1 MTAALLLFLLPV
13 AADRCLPGDAGY
25 LSMRL
30 RGSIETEIRWREPEL
45 ECNGMPRPDGRGLRL
60 HFAGKRDGGDL
71 AVVFAAP
78 ELGRG
83 VSAKS
88 VPVNVTLLDG
98 SGERIYGTQGDS
110 RCFFDE
116 VRQRALLDAAL
127 PPRSYRV
134 DAKGF
139 CTAPAR
145 AVDGD
150 GAVLLTRFD
159 FAGLV
164 TFAGEDS
171 ADTPAAGAPL
181 LFPDLP
187 KSEVHAITGTGRHRF
202 DVWIAADDRSRER
215 GLMHVRAL
223 PPDHGMLFLFDEPQ
237 FAAFWMKNTYLALD
251 LVFIG
256 PDGVVVNVAR
266 DAEPMSLE
274 PIVSVTPVLAVL
286 ELEAGTAERIGLSAG
301 SRIIHPAFAGQR
313 TRRQVDAAG
322 FQDADQGGKVMA
334 VRPRAAIAY

>member
-1 MTAALLLFLLPV
+1 
-13 AADRCLPGDAGY
+13 
-25 LSMRL
+25 
-30 RGSIETEIRWREPEL
+30 
-45 ECNGMPRPDGRGLRL
+45 MPRPDGRGLRL

-71 AVVFAAP
+71 SVVFAAP
-78 ELGRG
+78 ELGMG
-83 VSAKS
+83 VSAKG

-98 SGERIYGTQGDS
+98 AGERIYGTQGDS
-110 RCFFDE
+110 RCFFDQ

-139 CTAPAR
+139 CTVPAR

-164 TFAGEDS
+164 TFGS
-171 ADTPAAGAPL
+171 ASG

-187 KSEVHAITGTGRHRF
+187 KSEVQAVTATGAHRF
-202 DVWIAADDRSRER
+202 QVWIAADDRSRER
-215 GLMHVRAL
+215 GLMHVREL
-223 PPDHGMLFLFDEPQ
+223 PPDHGMLFVFDAPQ
-237 FAAFWMKNTYLALD
+237 VAAFWMKNTHVALD

-256 PDGVVVNVAR
+256 SDGVVVNVAR
-266 DAEPMSLE
+266 NAEPMSLE
-274 PIVSVTPVLAVL
+274 PIESAAPVLAVL

-301 SRIIHPAFAGQR
+301 SRIVHPVFAGEHAS
-313 TRRQVDAAG
+313 RRVDTAR
-322 FQDADQGGKVMA
+322 FQGVDQGAKVPA
-334 VRPRAAIAY
+334 VRRRPAIPN

>member
-1 MTAALLLFLLPV
+1 MMAALLLLLLP
-13 AADRCLPGDAGY
+13 ATTDRCLPGDAGF
-25 LSMRL
+25 LTMRL
-30 RGSIETEIRWREPEL
+30 RGSIETEILWREPEL
-45 ECNGMPRPDGRGLRL
+45 DCNGMPRPDGRGLRL

-71 AVVFAAP
+71 SVVFAAP
-78 ELGRG
+78 ELAMG
-83 VSAKS
+83 VSAKG

-98 SGERIYGTQGDS
+98 AGERIYGTQGDS

-139 CTAPAR
+139 CTVPAR

-164 TFAGEDS
+164 SFGGTDS
-171 ADTPAAGAPL
+171 
-181 LFPDLP
+181 LFPELP
-187 KSEVHAITGTGRHRF
+187 KSEVRAITAAGEHRF
-202 DVWIAADDRSRER
+202 QVWIAADDRSRTR
-215 GLMHVRAL
+215 GLMYIRKL
-223 PPDHGMLFLFDEPQ
+223 PPDHGMLFVFDPPRLV
-237 FAAFWMKNTYLALD
+237 AFWMKNTHVALD
-251 LVFIG
+251 LIFIG

-266 DAEPMSLE
+266 DAKPMSLE
-274 PIVSVTPVLAVL
+274 LIESPAPVLAVL

-301 SRIIHPAFAGQR
+301 SRIDHPVFAGEGAGR
-313 TRRQVDAAG
+313 RVDTTRFQGVD
-322 FQDADQGGKVMA
+322 KRSKMPA
-334 VRPRAAIAY
+334 VRPRATVPD